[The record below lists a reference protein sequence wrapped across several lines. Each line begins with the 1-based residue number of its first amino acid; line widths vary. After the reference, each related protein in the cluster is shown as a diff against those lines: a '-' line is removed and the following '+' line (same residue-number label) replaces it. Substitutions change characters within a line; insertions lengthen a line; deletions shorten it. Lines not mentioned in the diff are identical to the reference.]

1 MGFPGSASG
10 KESAANAGDAGDMDS
25 TPGSGR
31 FPWRRAWQP
40 PPVFLP
46 GESQGQKSLAGF
58 SPWGCRVR
66 QVRSD
71 RACMC
76 IYSRVYMS
84 ITTSPFIPP
93 LPSMVS
99 LVVQTVKHLPAT
111 RETQVQSLGQ
121 EDPLEKEMATH
132 SSTLAWKIPWMEEP
146 GGLQSLPSLFPGNH
160 KVFCFYFYTCN
171 SVLLISSFLHFY

>member
-1 MGFPGSASG
+1 MGFPGCARG
-10 KESAANAGDAGDMDS
+10 KESAANAGDAGDTDLI
-25 TPGSGR
+25 PGSGR

-58 SPWGCRVR
+58 SPWDCRVR

-71 RACMC
+71 RAHTCM
-76 IYSRVYMS
+76 YSRVHMS
-84 ITTSPFIPP
+84 ITISPFIPP
-93 LPSMVS
+93 LPSLAS
-99 LVVQTVKHLPAT
+99 LVVQMVKHLPAT
-111 RETQVQSLGQ
+111 RETQVRSLGQ

-132 SSTLAWKIPWMEEP
+132 SSMLAWKIPWMEEP

-160 KVFCFYFYTCN
+160 KFFA
-171 SVLLISSFLHFY
+171 LLFLFLHL